1 MQSLCWI
8 SRRKP
13 CFHYGQAVCLKPWHI
28 ESPCL
33 PEHPPHVSVSLV
45 LPRALASWGILL
57 RHSIRPGRLLREHR
71 DGFPRSE
78 CPFFC
83 DLRMALYAGSHQ
95 SGHHALG
102 YCMTRDQFPF
112 GPTYQPFSRFS
123 MTTLQTMKN
132 IVSLLIVIHSHLL
145 DGITASACSLPPFLP
160 ASDPRLPDAR
170 QGKVLSLHHLKDK
183 VFTYMNTQLSRY
195 NDLAAHPPTCVG
207 FGRTGRTPRL

>member
-95 SGHHALG
+95 SSHHAQG
-102 YCMTRDQFPF
+102 YCMTRDQIPF
-112 GPTYQPFSRFS
+112 GPAYQPFRRFS
-123 MTTLQTMKN
+123 LTTLQPCLHS
-132 IVSLLIVIHSHLL
+132 SLSIATCSTGSPHRLAVYRLSFPLL
-145 DGITASACSLPPFLP
+145 TRIYQMH
-160 ASDPRLPDAR
+160 AR
-170 QGKVLSLHHLKDK
+170 GRCFH
-183 VFTYMNTQLSRY
+183 FTT
-195 NDLAAHPPTCVG
+195 
-207 FGRTGRTPRL
+207 